1 MKSSR
6 ELRTRSALGRAPKQ
20 FVLVT
25 YPEALETVGLFMA
38 GLVYLLAFFAL
49 GPAALQ
55 ADWSLVLRTLSSLAW
70 SQPLSVLGLLAAL
83 SIAFQVTVHQ
93 QRSESTRQLSLDD
106 RRVQLLS
113 ALSAAM
119 CSVTVLGTGLAIAWA
134 SGDSPGGDAQWTTG
148 DRVTFGFIGLTV
160 AFVFLDA
167 SRVAGRLTWL
177 RRVRA
182 LETRIKKL
190 EEQKALLLLDLPSRR
205 QLGLEVLLG
214 SMFALG
220 TTAAALGIQAPKG
233 AFAFLFVVLLAAT
246 ALSIFLA
253 VLTSFVALTSV
264 EMRRYNVV
272 AGVLGSTALASGL
285 GVSILPLARSTVA
298 AIPVFWS
305 AVFGLLLAGPLLG
318 ALATTALRQ
327 HTALTSSHGLPGLI
341 RLWAA
346 AVLSARLRLTTRRLS
361 QIRASSRA

>member
-1 MKSSR
+1 M
-6 ELRTRSALGRAPKQ
+6 GRGPKQ

-25 YPEALETVGLFMA
+25 YPEALETAGLFLA
-38 GLVYLLAFFAL
+38 GLVYLLSFFAL
-49 GPAALQ
+49 GPATLQ
-55 ADWSLVLRTLSSLAW
+55 ADWTLVLPALSSLAW
-70 SQPLSVLGLLAAL
+70 SQPLAVLGLLAAL

-134 SGDSPGGDAQWTTG
+134 SGDGPGGDAQPTTG

-182 LETRIKKL
+182 LEARIKKL

-214 SMFALG
+214 SLFALG
-220 TTAAALGIQAPKG
+220 TTAIALGIQAPRG
-233 AFAFLFVVLLAAT
+233 AFPFLFVVLLAVT

-285 GVSILPLARSTVA
+285 GVSVLPLARSTVA
-298 AIPVFWS
+298 AVPVFWS

-318 ALATTALRQ
+318 ALATTALRK
-327 HTALTSSHGLPGLI
+327 HTVITSSHGLPGLI

-346 AVLSARLRLTTRRLS
+346 AVLSARLGLTTRRLS

>member
-25 YPEALETVGLFMA
+25 YPEALETVGLFLA
-38 GLVYLLAFFAL
+38 ALVYLLVLFIL

-55 ADWSLVLRTLSSLAW
+55 ADWSLVLGALSSLAW
-70 SQPLSVLGLLAAL
+70 SQPLAVLGLLAAL

-93 QRSESTRQLSLDD
+93 QRSENTRQLSLDD

-119 CSVTVLGTGLAIAWA
+119 CSVTVLGTCLAIAWA
-134 SGDSPGGDAQWTTG
+134 SGDSSGRDAQSTIG

-190 EEQKALLLLDLPSRR
+190 EKQRASLLLDLPSRG
-205 QLGLEVLLG
+205 QLELEVLLG
-214 SMFALG
+214 GVFALVTTAFALG
-220 TTAAALGIQAPKG
+220 MQAPTG
-233 AFAFLFVVLLAAT
+233 AFAFLFVGLLSAT

-285 GVSILPLARSTVA
+285 GVSLVPLARSSVATV
-298 AIPVFWS
+298 PVFWS

-318 ALATTALRQ
+318 ALATTALRER
-327 HTALTSSHGLPGLI
+327 TAITSSHGLPGLI

-361 QIRASSRA
+361 QIHASSKA